1 MRPCS
6 PSLNRR
12 ATNSLTHRLEEEALV
27 WLLVL
32 PAGAVEEAVAEG
44 AVVDAAVPPAEVGR
58 GAREPLHSVVRP
70 GTLCKEARKEG
81 GLRNNLGMYI
91 YVKKV

>member
-1 MRPCS
+1 MEGD
-6 PSLNRR
+6 LL
-12 ATNSLTHRLEEEALV
+12 LTHRLEEEALV

-58 GAREPLHSVVRP
+58 RAREPLHTVVRP
-70 GTLCKEARKEG
+70 RTLCNAKG
-81 GLRNNLGMYI
+81 GMLL
-91 YVKKV
+91 VQTFCV